1 MPTQCKNNRYNL
13 NMEVLPFLPV
23 AHLRNTGE
31 HKNDERVISNES
43 QFNSDLNS
51 TSDSQDNESGSYSQL
66 PEYQIETNNSQ
77 PDVGED
83 ETDNPR
89 DAQGGEDVVG
99 SRLQD
104 YVDMPPQSPIQHSR
118 TQNDRTLPK
127 YDGPVHNHLASYP
140 ARFNTFN
147 DWPIGLN
154 QKPGAMAKAGFFY
167 TGFSDKVTCFY
178 CNGGLCGWE
187 PQDDPMEEHIKSF
200 PDCQFIE
207 LTKKENV
214 SMYKKERQQLEIKQ
228 EIEQEKTVSDKTRNV
243 SESSDDLENSALICK
258 VCLDKQVSIL
268 LLPCRHLV
276 SCGECTVSLQNCPVC
291 RGRIQHT
298 VKAFLI

>member
-23 AHLRNTGE
+23 PHLRNTGE

-51 TSDSQDNESGSYSQL
+51 NSDSQDNESGSDSQGNESGSYSQF

-89 DAQGGEDVVG
+89 DVQGGEDVVG

-118 TQNDRTLPK
+118 TQNDRTLPSNFK
-127 YDGPVHNHLASYP
+127 
-140 ARFNTFN
+140 FN
-147 DWPIGLN
+147 I
-154 QKPGAMAKAGFFY
+154 FFL
-167 TGFSDKVTCFY
+167 FFIFY
-178 CNGGLCGWE
+178 LC
-187 PQDDPMEEHIKSF
+187 DFKSTL
-200 PDCQFIE
+200 I
-207 LTKKENV
+207 LKKN
-214 SMYKKERQQLEIKQ
+214 
-228 EIEQEKTVSDKTRNV
+228 
-243 SESSDDLENSALICK
+243 
-258 VCLDKQVSIL
+258 
-268 LLPCRHLV
+268 
-276 SCGECTVSLQNCPVC
+276 
-291 RGRIQHT
+291 
-298 VKAFLI
+298 